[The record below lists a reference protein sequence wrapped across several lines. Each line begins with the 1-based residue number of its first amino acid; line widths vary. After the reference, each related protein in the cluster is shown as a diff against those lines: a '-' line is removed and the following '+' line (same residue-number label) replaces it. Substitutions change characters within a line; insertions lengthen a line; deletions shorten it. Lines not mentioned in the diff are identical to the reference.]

1 MGHFGYLE
9 LYIHPDTMQLVT
21 AIAQVISI
29 VAFAWYGTFS
39 LRSHSMVVEFERYG
53 MARLR
58 VFTGTIQILGSLG
71 LLAGFIFRPLLVLSA
86 GGFAVMMLAAV
97 LVRIRIRDPIS
108 AMVPAFSL
116 LCINLFLTAY
126 AL

>member
-1 MGHFGYLE
+1 
-9 LYIHPDTMQLVT
+9 MQLIT
-21 AIAQVISI
+21 AIAQGISI

-39 LRSHSMVVEFERYG
+39 LRSPSMVVEFERYG

-58 VFTGTIQILGSLG
+58 VLTGTIQILGSLG

-86 GGFAVMMLAAV
+86 GGFAVMMLVAV

-108 AMVPAFSL
+108 AMVPAFAL
-116 LCINLFLTAY
+116 LCINLLLAAY

>member
-1 MGHFGYLE
+1 
-9 LYIHPDTMQLVT
+9 MQLIA
-21 AIAQVISI
+21 AIAQGISI
-29 VAFAWYGTFS
+29 VAFAWYGTYS
-39 LRSHSMVVEFERYG
+39 LLSRKMVAEFERYG

-58 VFTGTIQILGSLG
+58 VLTGTIQILGSLG
-71 LLAGFIFRPLLVLSA
+71 LLAGFFFRPLLVLSA

-108 AMVPAFSL
+108 AMVPAFAL
-116 LCINLFLTAY
+116 LCINLLLAAY

>member
-1 MGHFGYLE
+1 
-9 LYIHPDTMQLVT
+9 MQLIT
-21 AIAQVISI
+21 AIAQGISI

-39 LRSHSMVVEFERYG
+39 LRSPGMVAEFERYG

-58 VFTGTIQILGSLG
+58 VLTGTIQILGSLG
-71 LLAGFIFRPLLVLSA
+71 LLVGYFYRPLLVLSA

-108 AMVPAFSL
+108 AMVPAFVL
-116 LCINLFLTAY
+116 LCLNLFLAAY
-126 AL
+126 AV